1 MSKPLLVGGVAAS
14 VLALDVA
21 TKWVV
26 QRTFQLGESLP
37 VAGDVVRLTYILNPG
52 AAFGISLGPYSR
64 VAFGALAVLATAV
77 IVLMVRRTP
86 SAQAAS
92 LVALALILGG
102 ALGNLLDRIRHPGGV
117 VDFVDVG
124 FGSLRWPIFNVADM
138 SVTCGA
144 ILLILLLRAEPSEA
158 AGEIPASGRAP
169 GSSPE
174 ATGT

>member
-1 MSKPLLVGGVAAS
+1 VNKPLLVGGVATS

-21 TKWVV
+21 TKGLV
-26 QRTFQLGESLP
+26 QRSFELGESLP
-37 VAGDVVRLTYILNPG
+37 VVGDVVRLTYILNPG
-52 AAFGISLGPYSR
+52 AAFGISLGPHSR
-64 VAFGALAVLATAV
+64 FAFGALTVVATAV

-86 SAQAAS
+86 SARPVS

-102 ALGNLLDRIRHPGGV
+102 AVGNLFDRIRHPGGV

-144 ILLILLLRAEPSEA
+144 ILLILLLQAERPETAAEA
-158 AGEIPASGRAP
+158 PAAGRAP
-169 GSSPE
+169 DGAPGS
-174 ATGT
+174 TGT